1 MYLFMCYI
9 HLAIIFQHD
18 SEDYRYIALSRA
30 EFVPNLPRDIACVYK
45 SDTAIDSKCAASIC
59 R

>member
-1 MYLFMCYI
+1 MCYNI
-9 HLAIIFQHD
+9 YFAIIFQHD
-18 SEDYRYIALSRA
+18 SEDYRYIALSKA

-45 SDTAIDSKCAASIC
+45 SDTAIDSKYAASIC